1 MSAKTWALAL
11 GLAISVSSPIS
22 RAADHK
28 DGPAVTADP
37 ATDITDI
44 YAWMQADSA
53 RVYLVMNVFPAAAG
67 TARFSDTALYVFHVN
82 NRVTTA
88 DTAYGP
94 EINIICQFDKG
105 TPQQAECWAG
115 RDEYVKGNAGVQ
127 SADAMGQP
135 VWNGISS
142 RTGKLRVFA
151 GLRNDPFFFNI
162 AGFNDVVNRV
172 KAAYGGA
179 SKDAAGCPNLMAT
192 AATLRTALTQ
202 NGMTPAGAGTNG
214 FDKQNVLS
222 IVVSVDRT
230 LLTSGGARPLIS
242 VWGSTNKKLN

>member
-44 YAWMQADSA
+44 YAWMQTDSA
-53 RVYLVMNVFPAAAG
+53 RVYLVMNVFPSAMG
-67 TARFSDTALYVFHVN
+67 TSRFSDSALYVFHIN
-82 NRVTTA
+82 NRVNAA

-105 TPQQAECWAG
+105 TPQNVECWAG

-127 SADAMGQP
+127 SADSMGNP
-135 VWNGISS
+135 AWNGISS
-142 RTGKLRVFA
+142 RSGKLRVFT

-162 AGFNDVVNRV
+162 AGFNDVVTRV
-172 KAAYGGA
+172 KASTAN
-179 SKDAAGCPNLMAT
+179 KDAAGCPNLGAM

-202 NGMTPAGAGTNG
+202 NGSGAAGVDG
-214 FDKQNVLS
+214 FRMQNILS

-230 LLTSGGARPLIS
+230 LLTSGGQRPLIS